1 MVIRDGI
8 LWRLQAGATRR
19 DIPERYG
26 PWQTCYERLTRW
38 DQDGTWARL
47 LEEAQVKDDSIGNV
61 EWSFTIGSTI
71 AQAHQHV
78 AGARK
83 RGRRGRDDGYEAI
96 TKRQPLDRSRAGLT
110 TKLHL
115 ITDAC
120 GLPMTLHLTRETSWT
135 APRSKR
141 PWPSRDCLA
150 AAKADLRVAPEY
162 GRNGPRA

>member
-1 MVIRDGI
+1 MDGI
-8 LWRLQAGATRR
+8 LWRLRAGATRR

-115 ITDAC
+115 ITDARS
-120 GLPMTLHLTRETSWT
+120 LPMTLHLTRENVVDCT
-135 APRSKR
+135 AFEAAMAKLRLPRSGKGR
-141 PWPSRDCLA
+141 PTPARTA
-150 AAKADLRVAPEY
+150 
-162 GRNGPRA
+162 